1 MEPVKAFTI
10 DRAKWLHGEGESSSF
25 LLRASDSKQCCL
37 GFYLESCG
45 IPRDKLENRAS
56 PGNIAFLG
64 GVQLPEWLLDI
75 GTLLHSDEASAL
87 MVENDSVVTSDFHR
101 ESAII
106 AGFARVGI
114 VVTFTGEY

>member
-10 DRAKWLHGEGESSSF
+10 DRAKWLHGEGEISSF
-25 LLRASDSKQCCL
+25 LLRASDGKQCCL

-56 PGNIAFLG
+56 PGNITFFG
-64 GVQLPEWLLDI
+64 GVQIPEWLLNI
-75 GTLLHSDEASAL
+75 GTLLHSKEAFAL
-87 MVENDSVVTSDFHR
+87 MVENDDVVTPDFHR
-101 ESAII
+101 ETAII

-114 VVTFTGEY
+114 TVTFTGEY